1 MGKFSEFLASS
12 KEEQQKAVP
21 PPPSYGESSTSVR
34 PPTPPPP
41 FPPSFGCIH
50 LARSDRIRLI
60 GLPPVVYDD
69 VEQAILRVWVPGL
82 QGKSPMYQ
90 SLEWKLSGYPWTG
103 QGAEAVQARR
113 LLCHVLHAL
122 SKHGWYLHMS
132 VDLSK
137 KQYDK
142 DTLFLHSVYPQ
153 ERYFFSIS
161 FNEGDKVRIIDPPSE
176 HVKQAFM
183 TAVRTWSRGIQSEK
197 EKEPGCYQ
205 FKLKGLPWYTSDGD
219 QVIHARLLGC
229 TILTAMDSVGF
240 ELKGSVDMST
250 GTSEYANDMDTW
262 FFANKS

>member
-1 MGKFSEFLASS
+1 MGKFSEFFASS

-21 PPPSYGESSTSVR
+21 PPSYGESSTSLS

-60 GLPPVVYDD
+60 GLPSVVYDD

-82 QGKSPMYQ
+82 QGKFPMYQ
-90 SLEWKLSGYPWTG
+90 SFEWKLSGYPWTG

-122 SKHGWYLHMS
+122 SKHGWYLHMRGIS
-132 VDLSK
+132 S
-137 KQYDK
+137 
-142 DTLFLHSVYPQ
+142 
-153 ERYFFSIS
+153 RY
-161 FNEGDKVRIIDPPSE
+161 RLM
-176 HVKQAFM
+176 KQAFM

>member
-1 MGKFSEFLASS
+1 MGKFSEFFASS

-21 PPPSYGESSTSVR
+21 PPSYGESSTSLS

-60 GLPPVVYDD
+60 GLPSVVYDD

-82 QGKSPMYQ
+82 QGKFPMYQ
-90 SLEWKLSGYPWTG
+90 SFEWKLSGYPWTG

-137 KQYDK
+137 KQFDK

-262 FFANKS
+262 FFVDKS